1 MQRTLYILVML
12 LAVGTSAQTALY
24 NSGNLRIHE
33 QGQLGFH
40 TNLINEAPFD
50 TNLGLA
56 GFYSTESLLV
66 SGTLVPLFY
75 DVEIMV
81 ENGLDLA
88 LGVDAANG
96 TNFILGDIKTPRNQD
111 AIFFTLLDNPS
122 FYLGEGDG
130 NKIDGY
136 AAITNKQHFIFP
148 IGDDTY
154 LRPLS
159 LNSESTNL
167 FAKCAYFFEDPN
179 APVSISGSFDTN
191 NTARDV
197 ELVSTTE
204 FWRLEST
211 VVSTV
216 NVSWNTRSSMES
228 LTDDSTTIVLVGWSK
243 LGNRWENLGATSV
256 LGNLEQGFITSNSF
270 LPSNYEMITLGSSK
284 IPFEPLERE
293 VVSLEN
299 YFVSP
304 NGDGIN
310 DTFIVPE
317 LADSPNNVVAIYDR
331 YGIKVFEKGNYTND
345 FSGTANVG
353 DFIINR
359 NQGLPSGIYFY
370 TIFMIDLNLDYQ
382 GFLYLTDK

>member
-331 YGIKVFEKGNYTND
+331 YGIKVFEKSNYTND

>member
-1 MQRTLYILVML
+1 MQKTCYILVML

-56 GFYSTESLLV
+56 GFYSTESLAV
-66 SGTLVPLFY
+66 SGTFVPLFY

-88 LGVDAANG
+88 LGVDAVNG

-111 AIFFTLLDNPS
+111 AIFFTFLDNPS

-159 LNSESTNL
+159 LSSESTNL

-179 APVSISGSFDTN
+179 TPVSISGNFDTN
-191 NTARDV
+191 NKARDV
-197 ELVSTTE
+197 ELVSTSE

-216 NVSWNTRSSMES
+216 NVSWNARSSMER
-228 LTDDSTTIVLVGWSK
+228 LTEDSTTIVLLGWSK

-270 LPSNYEMITLGSSK
+270 LPSDYEMITLGSSK

-317 LADSPNNVVAIYDR
+317 LADSPNNIVAIYDR
-331 YGIKVFEKGNYTND
+331 YGIKVFEKSNYTND
-345 FSGTANVG
+345 FSGTANTG
-353 DFIINR
+353 DAIINR
-359 NQGLPSGIYFY
+359 NQGLPPGIYFY